1 MIFVHPP
8 ENANIDRWQL
18 RQEEAADDHQVAKE
32 SQARPSFDM
41 EETADIVLPPDHPI
55 FRR

>member
-1 MIFVHPP
+1 VHPP